1 MDVESKAISFG
12 YELKGLDEERRI
24 IRGIA
29 TTPNPDREGDIVE
42 PLGLKFA
49 SEIPLFLYHSSE
61 KSIGTVKLGPATP
74 RGVAFEAT
82 LPKIS
87 EPGALRDRVDEAWQ
101 MVKYGLIKGASIGFK
116 TIEGKVEQLK
126 SGALRFLQA
135 EVLELS
141 LVPIPMNAE
150 AVITAIK
157 SIDSQQ
163 RAASGAT
170 TVRSA
175 LTPGATGTN
184 LRKGNDMRTSTEHIA
199 SMEAKRAANMARMK
213 AIEDETESSG
223 SIVMDAAQ
231 AEEHDTLRAEVAE
244 IDKDLVRRKATQ
256 AMMVA
261 QAVAVTPPAPGADA
275 AEAGSQA
282 RRGIITGMGQTSVP
296 KSIQF
301 TRVAMCCMRA
311 KGDTMQALENAKTY
325 KDTPD
330 VEQAVKVLM
339 HAKAAVAA
347 GNTTDSTW
355 AAPLV
360 VYQNLANAFIEL
372 LRPMTILG
380 KLTGMVQVPFNV
392 SIPRQTAGSTSSW
405 VGEDDPKPVSRLS
418 LETITLGHTKIATIV
433 VLTEELVQDSDPS
446 AEALVQRDMLASIRA
461 YSDAQFIDPTVSA
474 SGTIRPASIT
484 NGLTTHNMTG
494 TAVAN
499 VLTDVQTLMGGFIT
513 ANIGFEGAVWVMHP
527 RTALYLSMLLSP
539 LGTMQFPGLS
549 VSGGTFMGFPVI
561 TSASVPI
568 DTGADT
574 YIILISAPDILMA
587 DKGLVVD
594 VSREASLQMD
604 SAPSDSAAS
613 MISLW
618 QKNLVGLRA
627 ERRINYRR
635 RRDAAVQVLSAV
647 SY

>member
-1 MDVESKAISFG
+1 
-12 YELKGLDEERRI
+12 
-24 IRGIA
+24 
-29 TTPNPDREGDIVE
+29 
-42 PLGLKFA
+42 
-49 SEIPLFLYHSSE
+49 
-61 KSIGTVKLGPATP
+61 
-74 RGVAFEAT
+74 
-82 LPKIS
+82 
-87 EPGALRDRVDEAWQ
+87 
-101 MVKYGLIKGASIGFK
+101 
-116 TIEGKVEQLK
+116 
-126 SGALRFLQA
+126 
-135 EVLELS
+135 
-141 LVPIPMNAE
+141 
-150 AVITAIK
+150 
-157 SIDSQQ
+157 
-163 RAASGAT
+163 
-170 TVRSA
+170 
-175 LTPGATGTN
+175 
-184 LRKGNDMRTSTEHIA
+184 MRTSTEHIA